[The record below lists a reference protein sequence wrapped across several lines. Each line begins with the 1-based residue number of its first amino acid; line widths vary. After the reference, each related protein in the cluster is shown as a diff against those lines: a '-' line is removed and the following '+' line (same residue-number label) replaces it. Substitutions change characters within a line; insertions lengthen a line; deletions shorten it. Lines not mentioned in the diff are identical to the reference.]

1 MKLYGDQCETL
12 RESPLFSTTN
22 KEKVYKILQ
31 RKKGSIP
38 NCNNIS
44 IVNIELI
51 RFILLLQNIQ
61 TLPTFHYESVLEL
74 LLSISLLMYLAV
86 FRFSL

>member
-22 KEKVYKILQ
+22 KE
-31 RKKGSIP
+31 KKGSIP

>member
-1 MKLYGDQCETL
+1 MKLYENRPYSL
-12 RESPLFSTTN
+12 RLTKKKFIRY
-22 KEKVYKILQ
+22 YKG
-31 RKKGSIP
+31 KKGSIP

>member
-1 MKLYGDQCETL
+1 MKLYENRPYSL
-12 RESPLFSTTN
+12 RLTKKKFIRYY
-22 KEKVYKILQ
+22 KEK
-31 RKKGSIP
+31 KG

>member
-1 MKLYGDQCETL
+1 MKLYENRPYSL
-12 RESPLFSTTN
+12 RLTKKKFIRYY
-22 KEKVYKILQ
+22 KEK
-31 RKKGSIP
+31 KGRIP